1 MQIFLIFIN
10 SKGGGVDYGS
20 GPYTVIF
27 PAGETS
33 MSFDVPITDDVILE
47 NTEMFSVA
55 IDPSLPDRV
64 TVGSPGQATVA
75 IQDSD
80 CELLCILYLL
90 DLCCRGTIIV
100 WPKINFKCCRIVVLF
115 DGTLL
120 LSATLSDFIAL

>member
-1 MQIFLIFIN
+1 MQIFLTFIN

-33 MSFDVPITDDVILE
+33 MSFDVPLTNDIILE
-47 NTEMFSVA
+47 NTEVFSVA

-64 TVGSPGQATVA
+64 TVGSPSQATVA

-90 DLCCRGTIIV
+90 DLCHRGTIIF
-100 WPKINFKCCRIVVLF
+100 WPKINDK
-115 DGTLL
+115 TLL
-120 LSATLSDFIAL
+120 PHCGII